1 MAYFFRHFFMMWVGL
16 RAHLVWVPMFP
27 LNLWSY
33 VIILIINCLLLITA
47 VLLVWSYIRVHF
59 SAVWW
64 VQWGCG
70 LESGLQTVGR
80 GGPGPRVILHSTL
93 HTLSTPNTPHST
105 LHTSEDALP
114 TLFTPHSVL
123 YTLYSTLNNQHSP
136 LHTPHF
142 RICTTHTLHATL
154 CTLYSELHTQHPHST
169 LNTPQYALYPLHST
183 LHILHSKLC
192 TQQSKQFT
200 TLTTLQTQNSSLFI
214 L

>member
-33 VIILIINCLLLITA
+33 VIILIINFILLITA

-80 GGPGPRVILHSTL
+80 GGPGPRIILHSTL

-105 LHTSEDALP
+105 LHTSEYALP
-114 TLFTPHSVL
+114 TLCTPHSVL
-123 YTLYSTLNNQHSP
+123 YTLNSTLNI
-136 LHTPHF
+136 HTPHW
-142 RICTTHTLHATL
+142 TLHNMHSTL
-154 CTLYSELHTQHPHST
+154 CTQLSTSCTPNYALNNPNNSLHSPHSK
-169 LNTPQYALYPLHST
+169 LKT
-183 LHILHSKLC
+183 LHFSSFSMHSKLC
-192 TQQSKQFT
+192 FQPFRRGKS
-200 TLTTLQTQNSSLFI
+200 
-214 L
+214 